1 MKIVD
6 FKTYRVGNPWK
17 QWLFVKVETDEGIEG
32 IGEGTL
38 GHFTATVET
47 AIHEMKPF
55 ILGLDVFQ
63 IEEMQ
68 LHLHRDIF
76 AAGAQIKM
84 AAMSAMEIACWDAI
98 GKALK
103 QPIYNLLGGRC
114 RDKVRA
120 YANGWYRCPRTPQD
134 FAEAAKKVASLGYTA
149 MKFDP
154 FGVAWRKWDK
164 RDLDLAFDIIRSV
177 RDAVGEYVDLAIET
191 HERLSTTTAI
201 EFGKRLEAIRP
212 MWYEDP
218 VPHYDMLAMKEVARH
233 LNIPVG
239 TGESLSTKQQFVD
252 LMRDGEIDVITMEPL
267 HVGGLLGSKK
277 IADLVDAHNGVICPH
292 SAQGPV
298 CTLVGLQIAACTPNH
313 YIQEYFDQFNV
324 GWEKDLLTWTP
335 HLTDGYLPIPTGPGL
350 GADLNMDVVL
360 AHPAHEHPDFNMWQE
375 GWHFRRDEP
384 KI

>member
-17 QWLFVKVETDEGIEG
+17 QWLFVRVETDEGIHG

-47 AIHEMKPF
+47 AIHEIKPF
-55 ILGLDVFQ
+55 VIGLDVFQ

-103 QPIYNLLGGRC
+103 QPIYNLLGGKC

-134 FAEAAKKVASLGYTA
+134 FGDAAKKVASLGYTA

-154 FGVAWRKWDK
+154 FGIAWRKWDK
-164 RDLDLAFDIIRSV
+164 KDLDLAFDIIQSV
-177 RDAVGEYVDLAIET
+177 RNAVGEYVDLAIET

-201 EFGKRLEAIRP
+201 EFGKRLESIRP

-218 VPHYDMLAMKEVARH
+218 VPHYDMRAMTEVARH
-233 LNIPVG
+233 INIPIG
-239 TGESLSTKQQFVD
+239 TGESLSTKQQFVE
-252 LMRDGEIDVITMEPL
+252 LMRNGEIDVITMEPL
-267 HVGGLLGSKK
+267 HVGGMLGSKK
-277 IADLVDAHNGVICPH
+277 IADLVDAHNGVVCPH

-298 CTLVGLQIAACTPNH
+298 CTLVGLQLAACTPNH

-335 HLTDGYLPIPTGPGL
+335 KLTDGYLPIPSGPGL

-360 AHPAHEHPDFNMWQE
+360 AHPAHEHPDFNMWHE